1 MKNFLQKYSGATHA
15 LATVWALL
23 IGAYA
28 GSDDF
33 RAAVNAGAIAV
44 YQSLPHGLAAVVS
57 GLFGIAVPLWAFYR
71 KGNPALGSEIPASS
85 KGIGSAV
92 IVALLVSSLALT
104 TTGCTPQEEQ
114 QTVVSLTTSL
124 VTALTTLENI
134 EGNPV
139 LAAQLQKD
147 GAAVISAE
155 ANWKSGTPA
164 QDVIEALGIV
174 QADINLLPV
183 STQDQELVDLG
194 IGLVDQILALLPV
207 PAPGVVPARAI
218 LSTAVYATQGT
229 TPLFRHPKLAKPI
242 KDEKDFKKRWNA
254 LVKKHKELAG
264 AKLK

>member
-1 MKNFLQKYSGATHA
+1 MNFKAWIHSVAAAAIGAVSAAITTTIASPSTFNLTGAGLEHLGA
-15 LATVWALL
+15 VCGVSALL
-23 IGAYA
+23 AV
-28 GSDDF
+28 
-33 RAAVNAGAIAV
+33 AAVLKQSPLPPDSAP
-44 YQSLPHGLAAVVS
+44 SLPS
-57 GLFGIAVPLWAFYR
+57 GT
-71 KGNPALGSEIPASS
+71 
-85 KGIGSAV
+85 GSAA
-92 IVALLVSSLALT
+92 IVALLCATLVM
-104 TTGCTPQEEQ
+104 TGCTPQEEQ

-124 VTALTTLENI
+124 ITALTTLENI

-207 PAPGVVPARAI
+207 PAPAAAPAGI
-218 LSTAVYATQGT
+218 TLTNAVWMQKGDYL
-229 TPLFRHPKLAKPI
+229 TPQLRHPKLAKPI
-242 KDEKDFKKRWNA
+242 KDEKDFRKRWNA
-254 LVKKHKELAG
+254 IVKKHKELAG